1 MPLYD
6 IEFIRHIDGKVEAVL
21 DVVKLVSD
29 TVASVI
35 ADADELLKK
44 LSVVPRPDGYR
55 IRRESDGSVVYE
67 FVETPDA

>member
-44 LSVVPRPDGYR
+44 LSVVPRPDGYH
-55 IRRESDGSVVYE
+55 IRRESDGSAVYE